1 MHSNWSKSS
10 EHSANSELTWVHTN
24 WQFNM
29 ASRFPEIFPEARIAK
44 MNEEATPLNTKRIT
58 KLGLVVT
65 LELNF
70 YFLIL
75 LVLLQYNYNIKV
87 HIYMY
92 VYSHFIIRLVHKSV
106 Q

>member
-1 MHSNWSKSS
+1 M
-10 EHSANSELTWVHTN
+10 HTN

-29 ASRFPEIFPEARIAK
+29 ASRFPEIFPEARIAE

-58 KLGLVVT
+58 KLGLVVI

-75 LVLLQYNYNIKV
+75 LVLLQYNYNNIKV